1 MPLSLSLS
9 LSLFTLVSKFCGEL
23 KFCKSFNGEK
33 IAIYIEGYTLRHLH
47 QSKVEKRLDS
57 IENAMKKNYSMQHN
71 EFKKLVGSSSYNPA
85 THVVVGGASLLIG
98 YGLGWRGGRW
108 YANRKFRKEQMKLQ
122 GQIKPRRWPLRLLR
136 RPLTRSKSIESA
148 VKTTE
153 ESASKTTQALPKNA
167 PITQPSPV
175 IT

>member
-1 MPLSLSLS
+1 M
-9 LSLFTLVSKFCGEL
+9 
-23 KFCKSFNGEK
+23 
-33 IAIYIEGYTLRHLH
+33 
-47 QSKVEKRLDS
+47 
-57 IENAMKKNYSMQHN
+57 
-71 EFKKLVGSSSYNPA
+71 
-85 THVVVGGASLLIG
+85 
-98 YGLGWRGGRW
+98 GWRGGRW